1 MCFSV
6 LKTKIWYIEI
16 LKDQEK
22 TEWYTKK
29 FSKNKMK
36 DLEGNNK
43 GIKNRGNKQQIGRR
57 QTYMQPAH

>member
-1 MCFSV
+1 
-6 LKTKIWYIEI
+6 
-16 LKDQEK
+16 
-22 TEWYTKK
+22 
-29 FSKNKMK
+29 MK